1 MIISV
6 SSIAFLIV
14 IGIISGIINSII
26 GMASLISYPAMISV
40 GIPPVLANAS
50 NTVALICSG
59 VSSILASLKE
69 LRGHLKIVIPITA
82 LTAIGGLVGSL
93 LLLHSSN
100 AAFSKIVPFLI
111 FFAACSILIP
121 KKKQD
126 GQKTGSKSILFWEYL
141 ILGLVGIYVG
151 YFGAGAGVIMI
162 AVLSKI
168 SDSPYH
174 VYNAT
179 RNAATLAANFI
190 ASIIF
195 ILVAHVYWSAIIP
208 LGIGLFIG
216 GFIGP
221 SIVRFI
227 PTKVMRTSVGIFAF
241 GLSIYL
247 FIKAF
252 F

>member
-1 MIISV
+1 MTFGT
-6 SSIAFLIV
+6 IAFLIF

-26 GMASLISYPAMISV
+26 GMASLISYPALVSV

-69 LRGHLKIVIPITA
+69 LKGHLREVIPITA
-82 LTAIGGLVGSL
+82 LTAGGGLIGSL
-93 LLLHSSN
+93 LLLNSSN
-100 AAFSKIVPFLI
+100 EAFSKIVPFLI

-121 KKKQD
+121 KKAKAD
-126 GQKTGSKSILFWEYL
+126 GQKTNSKTVLFWEYL

-179 RNAATLAANFI
+179 RNAATLAANLI

-195 ILVAHVYWSAIIP
+195 ILIAHVYWSAIIP

-227 PTKVMRTSVGIFAF
+227 PTKIMRTGVGIFAF
-241 GLSIYL
+241 MLSIYL
-247 FIKAF
+247 FVKAF

>member
-1 MIISV
+1 
-6 SSIAFLIV
+6 
-14 IGIISGIINSII
+14 
-26 GMASLISYPAMISV
+26 MASLISYPALISV

-59 VSSILASLKE
+59 ISSILASLKE
-69 LRGHLKIVIPITA
+69 LRGHLKEVLPITA
-82 LTAIGGLVGSL
+82 MTAVGGLIGSIFL
-93 LLLHSSN
+93 LNSSN

-121 KKKQD
+121 KRQPRN
-126 GQKTGSKSILFWEYL
+126 GQKASSKNTLFWEYL

-179 RNAATLAANFI
+179 RNAATLAANLI

-195 ILVAHVYWSAIIP
+195 IFVAHVYWSAIIP

-227 PTKVMRTSVGIFAF
+227 PTNVMRVGVGIFAF
-241 GLSIYL
+241 LLSFYL